1 MFVCLGYNVSES
13 SLNKYFKDKNKNKVV
28 RILSVRVLDLDTFET
43 LDLSLD
49 DIVKNKIEISG
60 SILDYDD
67 TADSTYVY
75 YTYVYM
81 EESGKIE
88 YFQEGEY
95 NTVAYD
101 PCSLNIPAFC
111 NGELVDGFPDIQSF
125 RSKHIVK
132 YNIGYLDLYIN
143 IITSGI
149 LIKAYGFE
157 IMNINYTDDID
168 RLRFSCVLNYKK
180 TSLGALDISNDG
192 EIRYINNTLAYI
204 KNSLDKFTY
213 VVNNGVKYIAIGS
226 FKNSFTL
233 IVPPSVEDIRFIR
246 FDDDINNKRYNIL
259 VSKEKY
265 SLLVGKL
272 YDNIEIRCDNED
284 SITEKLK
291 IINSLNIEV
300 SIYG

>member
-1 MFVCLGYNVSES
+1 
-13 SLNKYFKDKNKNKVV
+13 
-28 RILSVRVLDLDTFET
+28 
-43 LDLSLD
+43 
-49 DIVKNKIEISG
+49 
-60 SILDYDD
+60 
-67 TADSTYVY
+67 
-75 YTYVYM
+75 M

-88 YFQEGEY
+88 YFEEGEY

-143 IITSGI
+143 IITSGV

-233 IVPPSVEDIRFIR
+233 VVPPSVEDIRFVKY
-246 FDDDINNKRYNIL
+246 DDINNKRYNIL

-265 SLLVGKL
+265 SLLVDKL
-272 YDNIEIRCDNED
+272 YD
-284 SITEKLK
+284 SIGAYDELGG
-291 IINSLNIEV
+291 IGGNSLDEKIELINEFNIEV
-300 SIYG
+300 STYG

>member
-13 SLNKYFKDKNKNKVV
+13 SLNRYFKDKNKNKLV
-28 RILSVRVLDLDTFET
+28 RILGVRVLDLDTFET

-49 DIVKNKIEISG
+49 DIVKNEIEING
-60 SILDYDD
+60 SILEYDCI
-67 TADSTYVY
+67 ADSIYVY
-75 YTYVYM
+75 YVHTG
-81 EESGKIE
+81 EGGKIE

-143 IITSGI
+143 IVTSGI

-192 EIRYINNTLAYI
+192 DIRYINNILAYI
-204 KNSLDKFTY
+204 KNSLDNFTY

-233 IVPPSVEDIRFIR
+233 VVPPSVEDIRFIR
-246 FDDDINNKRYNIL
+246 FDDNIDNKRYNIL
-259 VSKEKY
+259 VNKEKY
-265 SLLVGKL
+265 SLLVDKL
-272 YDNIEIRCDNED
+272 YDNIGIYAELGKD
-284 SITEKLK
+284 SLADKLK

-300 SIYG
+300 STYG